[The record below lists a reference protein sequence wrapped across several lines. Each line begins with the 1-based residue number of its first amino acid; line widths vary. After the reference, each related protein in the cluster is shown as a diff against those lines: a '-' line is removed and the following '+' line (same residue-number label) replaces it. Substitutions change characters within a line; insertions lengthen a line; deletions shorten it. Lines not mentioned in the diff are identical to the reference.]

1 MHNSSMDY
9 HRSRPANTRMPLKKH
24 LKRTQAQLHELEHRL
39 RPLSTE
45 LETLEQGV
53 QKAKRCSTGPWP
65 SRTPRRRLTRLGTRH
80 ERCS

>member
-53 QKAKRCSTGPWP
+53 QKAKTLLDRALAKQDAEEKTHKA
-65 SRTPRRRLTRLGTRH
+65 RH
-80 ERCS
+80 AA